1 MLEMQGYFE
10 ELRQAL
16 EPEPQRKREAQ
27 RADDP
32 VREHLAS
39 HKSFAS
45 RHVTTFLYGSY
56 KRNTAVG
63 DIKDVDIVVVTNYR
77 KGDDPLDVLDD
88 LKASLE
94 HLYEAPDLADQRR
107 SIRIDRPLPD
117 VPGSALTLDIVPAIY
132 GGEPDE
138 ALWIPDRDRLEWVSS
153 HPQGHLQY
161 TSDLNKGSHQGRA
174 FVRLAK
180 VMKWWWKYQF
190 GLKRPGTAAH
200 ERKPKGFWLEV
211 MTGQYADLSKA
222 SYPELIVSL
231 LENSLADF
239 RAFRTTGRLPE
250 LDDPGLR
257 GEKIGTSMTADDFTL
272 FLDTIEESL
281 AWAQAA
287 LHAPTED
294 RAREYWERFFGDKQA
309 VAKAGGAGAALLG
322 PAAVAGALRF
332 PDQPVAPRGPRG
344 FA

>member
-32 VREHLAS
+32 VREYLAS

-138 ALWIPDRDRLEWVSS
+138 AL
-153 HPQGHLQY
+153 
-161 TSDLNKGSHQGRA
+161 
-174 FVRLAK
+174 
-180 VMKWWWKYQF
+180 
-190 GLKRPGTAAH
+190 
-200 ERKPKGFWLEV
+200 
-211 MTGQYADLSKA
+211 
-222 SYPELIVSL
+222 
-231 LENSLADF
+231 
-239 RAFRTTGRLPE
+239 
-250 LDDPGLR
+250 
-257 GEKIGTSMTADDFTL
+257 
-272 FLDTIEESL
+272 
-281 AWAQAA
+281 
-287 LHAPTED
+287 
-294 RAREYWERFFGDKQA
+294 
-309 VAKAGGAGAALLG
+309 
-322 PAAVAGALRF
+322 
-332 PDQPVAPRGPRG
+332 
-344 FA
+344 